1 MIAVGIFQPG
11 LFQPYSFF
19 ARVGRMMPLRLG
31 HLISSNHRIQTFLS
45 HHMWRLGLPLVTF
58 IWIYVVVTIEVTI
71 SSNPVIHKSP
81 RFAASFGQV
90 REFPFI
96 QSLRCESAFR
106 FFPSSQLESLLCRST
121 TTRALGCDVR
131 PSEGVKRQTRSRWK
145 LIQIQFG
152 LIDAARGLIIL
163 FNTVLISKF
172 NKVIDEFVS
181 KFCAPSSLH
190 DERRM
195 FTRKNI
201 PT

>member
-19 ARVGRMMPLRLG
+19 ARVGRMMPLRLR
-31 HLISSNHRIQTFLS
+31 HLMSSNDRIQMFLR

-96 QSLRCESAFR
+96 QSLPYESAFR
-106 FFPSSQLESLLCRST
+106 FFPSSQLESLLCQSI
-121 TTRALGCDVR
+121 TTRGLGCDVR
-131 PSEGVKRQTRSRWK
+131 PSSEGVWRPTRSRWK

-152 LIDAARGLIIL
+152 LIGAARGLLIL

-172 NKVIDEFVS
+172 NKVIDEFVN
-181 KFCAPSSLH
+181 KFYAL
-190 DERRM
+190 
-195 FTRKNI
+195 K
-201 PT
+201 